1 MSSPLSAHD
10 LQRAYQ
16 ILGVTEAELKS
27 IENAPF
33 LEGEAALKKLK
44 IRVRKNYKKAA
55 LELHPDHNQ
64 GDASKS
70 ELFVLVTQVSKDLAR
85 RQARPGIEE
94 TMSRPINHTVR
105 TSAKPVMRVNIRRQ
119 SGGLSSKGSQE
130 IANRLSKMRP

>member
-1 MSSPLSAHD
+1 MPAPLSAHD

-16 ILGVTEAELKS
+16 VLGVTEAELKS

-33 LEGEAALKKLK
+33 LEGEASLKKLK

-64 GDASKS
+64 GDPAKS
-70 ELFVLVTQVSKDLAR
+70 ELFLLVTRVSKDLAR
-85 RQARPGIEE
+85 RQARPGLEE
-94 TMSRPINHTVR
+94 SVPRTINYTVN

-119 SGGLSSKGSQE
+119 SGLSSKGSQE
-130 IANRLSKMRP
+130 VASRLSKMRP